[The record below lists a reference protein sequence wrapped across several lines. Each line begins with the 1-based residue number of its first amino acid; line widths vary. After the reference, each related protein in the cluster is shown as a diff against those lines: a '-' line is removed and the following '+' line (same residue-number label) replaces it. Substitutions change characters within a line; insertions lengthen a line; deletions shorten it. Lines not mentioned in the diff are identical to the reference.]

1 MRKKITYILWWL
13 TGLFIVGVSLFFL
26 SIWQGWIGY
35 VPPVEELEN
44 PISRY
49 ASQVMSDDG
58 ELLGT
63 WSYNENRMYATY
75 DEIAPCVYKALI
87 ATEDKRFYEHSGID
101 PRSVLRAIIKT
112 GILRQSSAG
121 GGSTITQQ
129 LAKQLYTSVTQD
141 KTKRVMQKAIE
152 WVIALK
158 IERYYSKDEI
168 MTLYLNNFDFLHHA
182 VGIQSAA
189 KIYFNKEAAD
199 LTPPEAAMLVGMC
212 KNPSYYNPIRSPE
225 RVIERRNTV
234 LQLMADEGYITET
247 EADAYQMQELGL
259 DFQRVSHDKG
269 IATYFREYLRH
280 IMTASRPE
288 RDNFATDLEYADAK
302 NEWDTNPLYGWCN
315 KNFKSDGTSYN
326 LYTDGLK
333 IYTTLNSRMQRYAEQ
348 AVREHLGGYLQHIFY
363 REQRGTANYP
373 YSAGTSAK
381 TRNNLIRQAVKQSSL
396 YRNMKANGASDEEI
410 DNALRTKVPMT
421 VFTYHGVVDTVMT
434 PLDSI
439 LYHKAFLQ
447 SGFMSMDPSNGY
459 VKAYVGG
466 IDYTSF
472 QYDMCSQGHRQ
483 VGSTIKPYLYAL
495 AMENGMTPCDLVLN
509 VQRTYGN
516 WSPRNGSNARYGE
529 LVPLKW
535 GLAQSNNWISAYLI
549 DKFGPYAFVQ
559 MLRNF
564 GIKHNFPNPN
574 LTLCLGTCEISV
586 KEMVSAYTTF
596 ANSGMRVAPL
606 MVTRI
611 EDSNGKVIERFRT
624 NTDEV
629 ISSASTYRM
638 LDMMKAVIDQGT
650 GRRLRS
656 KYGLTAQIAGKTG
669 TTQRN
674 SDGWFMGVVPR
685 LVSGCWVGGENPN
698 IHFNNM
704 TYGQG
709 AAMALPIWALYM
721 KKVYADRS
729 LGYSQNETFDIPEDF
744 DYCGFGIDFELGVDS
759 LGNPIEYPAPEGN
772 DNLWE
777 EILEML

>member
-1 MRKKITYILWWL
+1 M
-13 TGLFIVGVSLFFL
+13 
-26 SIWQGWIGY
+26 
-35 VPPVEELEN
+35 PPIEELEN

-49 ASQVMSDDG
+49 ASQIMSDDG

-63 WSYNENRMYATY
+63 WSYNENRMYASY
-75 DEIAPCVYKALI
+75 DEIAPCVFKALI
-87 ATEDKRFYEHSGID
+87 ATEDKRFYEHSGVD
-101 PRSVLRAIIKT
+101 LRSVLRAIVKR
-112 GILRQSSAG
+112 GILQQSAAG

-129 LAKQLYTSVTQD
+129 LAKQLYTSVAQD

-189 KIYFNKEAAD
+189 KIYFNKEASE

-212 KNPSYYNPIRSPE
+212 KNPSYFNPIRSPE
-225 RVIERRNTV
+225 RVKERRNTV
-234 LQLMADEGYITET
+234 LQLMADQKYITQT
-247 EADAYQMQELGL
+247 EAEAYQGQELGL
-259 DFQRVSHDKG
+259 EFQRVSHDKG
-269 IATYFREYLRH
+269 IATYFREYLRR

-288 RDNFATDLEYADAK
+288 RDNFATDLEYSDAK
-302 NEWDTNPLYGWCN
+302 YEWDNNPLYGWCK
-315 KNFKSDGTSYN
+315 KNFKSNGDSYN
-326 LYTDGLK
+326 IYTDGLK
-333 IYTTLNSRMQRYAEQ
+333 IYTTIDSRMQRYAEQ
-348 AVREHLGGYLQHIFY
+348 AVREHLGGYLQHVFY
-363 REQRGTANYP
+363 KEQRGSATFP
-373 YSAGTSAK
+373 YSSGTSAK
-381 TRNNLIRQAVKQSSL
+381 TRANLIRQAVKQSAL

-410 DNALRTKVPMT
+410 ERALRTKVPMT

-439 LYHKAFLQ
+439 LHHKAFLQ
-447 SGFMSMDPSNGY
+447 AGFMSMDPSSGY

-472 QYDMCSQGHRQ
+472 KYDMCSQGHRQ
-483 VGSTIKPYLYAL
+483 VGSTIKPYLYAM

-549 DKFGPYAFVQ
+549 DKFGPSAFVQ

-586 KEMVSAYTTF
+586 KEMVSAYTAF
-596 ANSGMRVAPL
+596 ANSGMRVTPL

-611 EDSNGKVIERFRT
+611 ENSDGKVIERFRT

-629 ISSASTYRM
+629 ISSQSTFRM

-704 TYGQG
+704 ANGQG

-729 LGYSQNETFDIPEDF
+729 LGYSQSETFDIPEDF
-744 DYCGFGIDFELGVDS
+744 DLCGYGLDLSIDS
-759 LGNPIEYPAPEGN
+759 LGNPIQPPVEEPPS
-772 DNLWE
+772 LWE
-777 EILEML
+777 EIFELL

>member
-1 MRKKITYILWWL
+1 MRKTITQILWWL
-13 TGLFIVGVSLFFL
+13 TSLFIVSTSLFFL
-26 SIWQGWIGY
+26 AIWQGRIGY
-35 VPPVEELEN
+35 VPPIEELEN

-49 ASQVMSDDG
+49 ASQIMSDDG
-58 ELLGT
+58 ELIGT

-75 DEIAPCVYKALI
+75 DEIAPCVFNALI
-87 ATEDKRFYEHSGID
+87 ATEDKRFYEHSGVD
-101 PRSVLRAIIKT
+101 LRSVFRAIVKT

-129 LAKQLYTSVTQD
+129 LAKQLYTSVAQN
-141 KTKRVMQKAIE
+141 KTERVMQKAIE

-189 KIYFNKEAAD
+189 KIYFNKEASK

-212 KNPSYYNPIRSPE
+212 KNPSYFNPIRSPE
-225 RVIERRNTV
+225 RVKERRNTV
-234 LQLMADEGYITET
+234 LQLMADEGYITNT
-247 EADAYQMQELGL
+247 ESEAYQMQELGL

-280 IMTASRPE
+280 IMTASRPQ
-288 RDNFATDLEYADAK
+288 RDHFATDLEYTDAQY
-302 NEWDTNPLYGWCN
+302 EWDNNPLYGWCN
-315 KNFKSDGTSYN
+315 KNFKSDGTPYN

-333 IYTTLNSRMQRYAEQ
+333 IYTTINSRMQRYAEQ

-373 YSAGTSAK
+373 YSANTSAK
-381 TRNNLIRQAVKQSSL
+381 TRNNLIRQAVKQSEL

-410 DNALRTKVPMT
+410 EKALRTKVPMT
-421 VFTYHGVVDTVMT
+421 VFTYHGVVDTIMT

-447 SGFMSMDPSNGY
+447 AGFMSMDPINGY

-483 VGSTIKPYLYAL
+483 VGSTIKPYLYAM

-549 DKFGPYAFVQ
+549 DKFGPSAFVK
-559 MLRNF
+559 MLRHF

-596 ANSGMRVAPL
+596 ANSGMRVMPL

-611 EDSNGKVIERFRT
+611 ENSNGKVIERFRT

-629 ISSASTYRM
+629 ISSASAYRM
-638 LDMMKAVIDQGT
+638 LDMMEAVIDQGT

-721 KKVYADRS
+721 KKVYSDHS
-729 LGYSQNETFDIPEDF
+729 LGYSQSEKFDIPEDF
-744 DYCGFGIDFELGVDS
+744 DFCGYGIDFNLGVDS
-759 LGNPIEYPAPEGN
+759 LGNPIQYPTPEEN
-772 DNLWE
+772 NNLWE